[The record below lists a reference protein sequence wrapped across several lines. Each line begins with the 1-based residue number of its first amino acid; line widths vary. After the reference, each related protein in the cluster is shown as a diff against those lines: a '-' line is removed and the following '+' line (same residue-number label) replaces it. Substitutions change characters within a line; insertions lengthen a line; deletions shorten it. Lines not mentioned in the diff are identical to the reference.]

1 MVDQLRQ
8 FAQEVTRLAK
18 AVGTDGV
25 LGGQAVVPDVQGTW
39 ADLTQNVNFMASNLT
54 TQVREIASVT
64 TAVAKGDLSRKIKAE
79 VRGEIL
85 DLKNT
90 INEMVDRLNTFA
102 FQVSKVAREVGTD
115 GVLGGQAEVNNVE
128 GKWAELTDNVN
139 IMAQNLTQQVRGIS
153 DVTQAIAR
161 GDLSRKIE
169 VHAQGEVLRLKVTSR
184 YTALLR
190 SYFWLTNGSK
200 RYGYPTR
207 YICQGTQASRERRG
221 GGRQDGWSSQY

>member
-8 FAQEVTRLAK
+8 FAKEVTKIAK
-18 AVGTDGV
+18 AVGTDGE
-25 LGGQAVVPDVQGTW
+25 LGGQAIIPDVQGTW
-39 ADLTQNVNFMASNLT
+39 ADLTRNVNSMASNLT

-79 VRGEIL
+79 VKGEIL

-90 INEMVDRLNTFA
+90 INEMVDRLNSFA

-115 GVLGGQAEVNNVE
+115 GVLGGQAEVKNVE

-169 VHAQGEVLRLKVTSR
+169 VHAQGEVLKLKITSKCFGTLD
-184 YTALLR
+184 YNTLNWC
-190 SYFWLTNGSK
+190 SQ
-200 RYGYPTR
+200 RYGYST
-207 YICQGTQASRERRG
+207 
-221 GGRQDGWSSQY
+221 